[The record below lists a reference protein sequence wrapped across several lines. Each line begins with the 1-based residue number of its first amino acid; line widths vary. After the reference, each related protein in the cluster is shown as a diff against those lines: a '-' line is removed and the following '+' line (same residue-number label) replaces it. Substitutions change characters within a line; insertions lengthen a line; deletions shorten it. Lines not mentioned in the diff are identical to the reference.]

1 MRGKDWFPS
10 NRKVGSH
17 RLGLAW
23 ALGTWSLR
31 GLSSFAAGNVNL

>member
-17 RLGLAW
+17 GLGLA
-23 ALGTWSLR
+23 LGFR
-31 GLSSFAAGNVNL
+31 NLESEGSQFVCGG